1 MDNRENRKKRVL
13 FICTHNSARSQI
25 AEGVMN
31 QIYGEVF
38 EAFSAGTEP
47 SSVNPFAIDVMGEIG
62 IDISRHRSKSVEEFL
77 EQDFDYVITVCDQA
91 NEVCPF
97 FPGGKERIHKG
108 FVDPAEVQGSDLE
121 KRAAFRKA
129 RDEIMEWIEKNFLPS
144 AHETLIQY

>member
-47 SSVNPFAIDVMGEIG
+47 SSVNPFAIEVMGEIG